1 MFQIN
6 AVVSCL
12 LILNESRQIC
22 YEGIEYFYEP
32 FNWLDIAGN
41 IFMIISAV
49 NLSESPGNA
58 FYEDTLCKRYL
69 ILGILLVG
77 LRAVS
82 NLRIFESYR
91 VQIQIFKT
99 IFVDIFWFMSLLM
112 ILIILSAIIFGIEF
126 AIEKKKDK
134 KEGKPENIGVKFMDN
149 IGLFY
154 QFMLG
159 ENPYED
165 HDMNPTAWLVYV
177 TFTILVQVIAL
188 NLLVAILSE
197 TFANVMGAMTA
208 SHCRTK
214 VDILLE
220 ISGLKCLFK
229 KNTEETKFIHFVMY
243 ASDKMATYV
252 KS

>member
-1 MFQIN
+1 M
-6 AVVSCL
+6 
-12 LILNESRQIC
+12 
-22 YEGIEYFYEP
+22 
-32 FNWLDIAGN
+32 DISGN

-49 NLSESPGNA
+49 YLSQKPGDA
-58 FYEDTLCKRYL
+58 FYEDTLCKRFL
-69 ILGILLVG
+69 ILGILLIG

-91 VQIQIFKT
+91 VQIQIFKQ

-112 ILIILSAIIFGIEF
+112 ILIMMMAIIFGIEY

-134 KEGKPENIGVKFMDN
+134 KEGKPENVGANFLDN

-159 ENPYED
+159 ENAYED
-165 HDMNPTAWLVYV
+165 HEMNSTAWLVYV
-177 TFTILVQVIAL
+177 VFTMLVQVIAL

-197 TFANVMGAMTA
+197 TFANVNAAMTA

-214 VDILLE
+214 VEILLE
-220 ISGLKCLFK
+220 ISGLTCLFK
-229 KNTEETKFIHFVMY
+229 KGDEEKKFIHFVCY
-243 ASDKMATYV
+243 ASEKLATMGKNKTESQVMKMS
-252 KS
+252 KEMSDI

>member
-1 MFQIN
+1 M
-6 AVVSCL
+6 
-12 LILNESRQIC
+12 
-22 YEGIEYFYEP
+22 
-32 FNWLDIAGN
+32 DISGN

-49 NLSESPGNA
+49 YLSQKPGDA

-69 ILGILLVG
+69 ILGILLIG

-91 VQIQIFKT
+91 VQIQIFKQ

-112 ILIILSAIIFGIEF
+112 ILIILMAIIFGIEY
-126 AIEKKKDK
+126 AIEKKGDGK
-134 KEGKPENIGVKFMDN
+134 KEGKPENVGVNFLDN

-159 ENPYED
+159 ENAYED
-165 HDMNPTAWLVYV
+165 HEMNSTAWIVYV
-177 TFTILVQVIAL
+177 VFTMLVQVIAL

-197 TFANVMGAMTA
+197 TFANVNAAMTA

-214 VDILLE
+214 VEILLE
-220 ISGLKCLFK
+220 MSGLKCLFK
-229 KNTEETKFIHFVMY
+229 KSDEEKKFIHFPFY
-243 ASDKMATYV
+243 ASDKLASMGKNKTESQV
-252 KS
+252 MKMSKEMSDI